1 MGTYTR
7 AHTFTS
13 GELLTSANLNGELNG
28 IVSVINGSID
38 AGNVDATAIP
48 TLTGTQTLTNKTLT
62 SPKVGTNIL
71 DTNGNELVVLTAT
84 GSAVNEVTLANAATG
99 NSPTLTAS
107 GGDANINLTLAG
119 KGTGKVVVTGDL
131 QISGDD
137 LFMATNTAGHLLI
150 GDGTNYNPTALS
162 GDVSVNSSGVT
173 AIGSGVIVDAD
184 VNASA
189 AIAQSKLNLA
199 VTTSEI
205 AASTLVIESEGIG
218 SNDND
223 TTIPTSAAVKDYVD
237 TNVTAQDFDFTT
249 SSGSGAVDLDSQALA
264 FTPGEGVNITHTG
277 QAVTIAAEDATTSNK
292 GVASFA
298 TADFSVSSGA
308 VSLQDLTTSHIAAA
322 TLVTESEGIGSNDN
336 DTTLP
341 TSAAVKDYVDTNVTA
356 QDFDFTTTSGSGA
369 VDLDSQALAFT
380 PGEGVDITHSGQ
392 AVTIAGEDAT
402 DANKGVASFASA
414 DFSVSSGAVSLV
426 DLTTSHIAA
435 ATLVTESEGI
445 GSNDNDTTLPT
456 SAAVKD
462 YVDTQILTEDTI
474 AELNDTNIGTL
485 AAANLLVYDGSD
497 SWDNKAIS
505 GDATLAASGA
515 LTLAATNTNLT
526 TLANLTTVGTVGT
539 GAWEATDVAVAH
551 GGTGASTASAARTNL
566 GVAIG
571 SNVQAY
577 DAGLASIAG
586 LTTAADKMIYTS
598 GSDTYAVA
606 DLSSFARTILDDAD
620 AAAVRTTIGAQA
632 SDAGLAS
639 IAGLTTAA
647 DKMIYTSGSDTYAVT
662 DLSSFARTILDDAD
676 AAAVRTTIGA
686 QAAGSYA
693 ALGANSDITSLTGL
707 TTDLAVAHG
716 GTGAGTFTAN
726 GSLLGNGTS
735 AIAASAAMT
744 TNGTLLIGGTGG
756 PEVATLTAGSNVTIT
771 NGDGTITIAASGG
784 GGGASAF
791 TDLSDV
797 GSTTAT
803 GGRMMVADGDSWESV
818 AVSGDIALAA
828 DGTMTI
834 QANSVALAT
843 DTTGNYVATVAD
855 AGNSHITVAN
865 SGAENAAVTLNI
877 TDNAVGL
884 AQMAGLARGKII
896 VGDSSGDPAALAAGS
911 NGQVLT
917 MDSNGDAGWAA
928 AATGGHTIQEEG
940 SALTAQTN
948 LNFVG
953 TAVTA
958 TNDAGNNA
966 TKVTISASNASLPF
980 TRSDGSTSDP
990 ITLTSAAI
998 GESLVTDTSPQLGGD
1013 LDVNGNAIVSASNGN
1028 IAITPNGSGNVIL
1041 DGITWPNSGESANY
1055 ILKTNGSGVLSW
1067 VADAGGIASV
1077 AADTTPQ
1084 LGGDLDVNGNSIVS
1098 DASNENIPITPH
1110 GTGSVVISKADI
1122 NAGAIDNTTIG
1133 ATTASTIAGTTLS
1146 ATGNVSFDG
1155 GSFVFN
1161 EAGADKDFRIEG
1173 DSEANLFVADA
1184 STDRIGIGTAT
1195 PDGRL
1200 HVYNGDASFV
1210 AGGDFDEATFENN
1223 GNCGITIA
1231 SANDAQGGIAFAD
1244 DGGQAR
1250 GSIVYEHNDGS
1261 NSDYMYFRTANS
1273 ERVRINSG
1281 GTVLIPTVNGS
1292 PSLDL
1297 GGAGTSNALISTPE
1311 SMYFSID
1318 SNNDQTDRA
1327 YVFGHNANTT
1337 SATSLMVLK
1346 EDGSLCIGT
1355 STTTGIL
1362 NTNYTSTN
1370 HAHKLDASHASFG
1383 AQVFQLNAHRASTES
1398 YSFMACYAGNTNTL
1412 EFNFRGDGQAYAD
1425 GAFNDDTLDYAE
1437 YFESSDGA
1445 AVELGRSVVLEDNKV
1460 RYYNAATD
1468 SAENI
1473 IGITR
1478 PKKNAKGPS
1487 AHGVAWSYWHDRF
1500 LTDDYGQYIMEDVKV
1515 WVWDDVLATE
1525 SDVVDAVAATYYEDG
1540 DDIPDGKEV
1549 GDVKTAEVVG
1559 VAVGDVKIEAGSCY
1573 ERVELAKD
1581 SNWTP
1586 PSGAT
1591 SSMQSEKKE
1600 NPDYDPALEEN
1611 YKSRE
1616 DRDEWWLIGL
1626 LGQVPINA
1634 NEPTHPNWIKMKQI
1648 SDAVDLW
1655 LVR

>member
-13 GELLTSANLNGELNG
+13 GELLTSANLNGEFNG
-28 IVSVINGSID
+28 IVSVLNGSID
-38 AGNVDATAIP
+38 GANVDVTSIP

-237 TNVTAQDFDFTT
+237 TNVTAQDLDFTT

-356 QDFDFTTTSGSGA
+356 QDLDFTTDSGSGA

-380 PGEGVDITHSGQ
+380 SGEGVDITHTGQ

-402 DANKGVASFASA
+402 DSNKGVASFASA

-598 GSDTYAVA
+598 GSDTYAV
-606 DLSSFARTILDDAD
+606 
-620 AAAVRTTIGAQA
+620 
-632 SDAGLAS
+632 
-639 IAGLTTAA
+639 
-647 DKMIYTSGSDTYAVT
+647 T

-726 GSLLGNGTS
+726 GILLGNGTS
-735 AIAASAAMT
+735 AITASAAMT

-784 GGGASAF
+784 GGGGASAF

-797 GSTTAT
+797 GATTAT
-803 GGRMMVADGDSWESV
+803 AGRIMVADGDSWESV

-828 DGTMTI
+828 SGAMTI
-834 QANSVALAT
+834 QANSVALGT

-877 TDNAVGL
+877 ADNAVGL

-896 VGDSSGDPAALAAGS
+896 VGDSSGDPVALAAGS

-917 MDSNGDAGWAA
+917 IDSNGDAGWAA
-928 AATGGHTIQEEG
+928 AVDTHGNAFSTIAVSGQTDVVADSATDTLTLAAG
-940 SALTAQTN
+940 SN
-948 LNFVG
+948 
-953 TAVTA
+953 
-958 TNDAGNNA
+958 
-966 TKVTISASNASLPF
+966 
-980 TRSDGSTSDP
+980 
-990 ITLTSAAI
+990 ITLTTTEGTDTVTIAA
-998 GESLVTDTSPQLGGD
+998 GSSVVTDTSPQLGGN
-1013 LDVNGNAIVSASNGN
+1013 LDVNGQSIVSASNGD
-1028 IAITPNGSGNVIL
+1028 IQITPNGTGSVLVGVDDTGHDVKFFGATSGKYLEWDESADQLNVVGTADFT
-1041 DGITWPNSGESANY
+1041 DGNGNHVNVNTNPASGQKGIALTYDNSNNYGQINALHTGTEYKPVQISANANTLLCTNSGKVEIGTAGVTVSSSADKLVVEDGANAGMTIY
-1055 ILKTNGSGVLSW
+1055 STGTSSGQMKLSLTNANG
-1067 VADAGGIASV
+1067 ADAG
-1077 AADTTPQ
+1077 AA
-1084 LGGDLDVNGNSIVS
+1084 LIYSNS
-1098 DASNENIPITPH
+1098 SN
-1110 GTGSVVISKADI
+1110 KFFI
-1122 NAGAIDNTTIG
+1122 NSNG
-1133 ATTASTIAGTTLS
+1133 AT
-1146 ATGNVSFDG
+1146 
-1155 GSFVFN
+1155 
-1161 EAGADKDFRIEG
+1161 
-1173 DSEANLFVADA
+1173 
-1184 STDRIGIGTAT
+1184 
-1195 PDGRL
+1195 
-1200 HVYNGDASFV
+1200 
-1210 AGGDFDEATFENN
+1210 
-1223 GNCGITIA
+1223 
-1231 SANDAQGGIAFAD
+1231 
-1244 DGGQAR
+1244 
-1250 GSIVYEHNDGS
+1250 
-1261 NSDYMYFRTANS
+1261 
-1273 ERVRINSG
+1273 ER
-1281 GTVLIPTVNGS
+1281 
-1292 PSLDL
+1292 
-1297 GGAGTSNALISTPE
+1297 
-1311 SMYFSID
+1311 FSID
-1318 SNNDQTDRA
+1318 ANGFTTITNSTSSTPYGLYLHGSGGNPNNTV
-1327 YVFGHNANTT
+1327 VFF
-1337 SATSLMVLK
+1337 LK
-1346 EDGSLCIGT
+1346 CESSTETKAFIYSDGSFT
-1355 STTTGIL
+1355 SRANSYGADSDSKLKQDITDARSYWDDFAQVKFRKFKFKNDVAEYGDNAPSMLGVVAQEIETIFPNLVSESPDTKRQEVPILDSEGNDTGETETKDVDLGTTTKSVKYSIL
-1362 NTNYTSTN
+1362 NQIGL
-1370 HAHKLDASHASFG
+1370 KVIQEL
-1383 AQVFQLNAHRASTES
+1383 QVR
-1398 YSFMACYAGNTNTL
+1398 L
-1412 EFNFRGDGQAYAD
+1412 EA
-1425 GAFNDDTLDYAE
+1425 AE
-1437 YFESSDGA
+1437 
-1445 AVELGRSVVLEDNKV
+1445 
-1460 RYYNAATD
+1460 T
-1468 SAENI
+1468 
-1473 IGITR
+1473 
-1478 PKKNAKGPS
+1478 
-1487 AHGVAWSYWHDRF
+1487 
-1500 LTDDYGQYIMEDVKV
+1500 
-1515 WVWDDVLATE
+1515 
-1525 SDVVDAVAATYYEDG
+1525 
-1540 DDIPDGKEV
+1540 
-1549 GDVKTAEVVG
+1549 
-1559 VAVGDVKIEAGSCY
+1559 KIA
-1573 ERVELAKD
+1573 
-1581 SNWTP
+1581 
-1586 PSGAT
+1586 
-1591 SSMQSEKKE
+1591 
-1600 NPDYDPALEEN
+1600 ALE
-1611 YKSRE
+1611 
-1616 DRDEWWLIGL
+1616 
-1626 LGQVPINA
+1626 A
-1634 NEPTHPNWIKMKQI
+1634 
-1648 SDAVDLW
+1648 A
-1655 LVR
+1655 

>member
-1 MGTYTR
+1 MGTLTR

-38 AGNVDATAIP
+38 AANVDTTSLP
-48 TLTGTQTLTNKTLT
+48 TLVATQTLTNKTLT

-107 GGDANINLTLAG
+107 GGDANVNLTLAG

-162 GDVSVNSSGVT
+162 GDVSVNSSGVA

-189 AIAQSKLNLA
+189 AIAQSKLSLA

-237 TNVTAQDFDFTT
+237 TNITAQDFDFTT

-264 FTPGEGVNITHTG
+264 FTPGEGIDITHTG
-277 QAVTIAAEDATTSNK
+277 QAVTVAAEDATTSNK

-402 DANKGVASFASA
+402 DSNKGVASFASA

-426 DLTTSHIAA
+426 DITTSHLAA

-474 AELNDTNIGTL
+474 AELNDTTIGTL

-505 GDATLAASGA
+505 GDASLAASGA

-551 GGTGASTASAARTNL
+551 GGTGASNASTARTNLGLAIGTNVAAAGANSDITAITGLTTDLAVAHGGTGASTESAARTNL

-571 SNVQAY
+571 SDVQAY

-586 LTTAADKMIYTS
+586 LTTAANKMIYTT

-606 DLSSFARTILDDAD
+606 DLTAFALTILN
-620 AAAVRTTIGAQA
+620 
-632 SDAGLAS
+632 
-639 IAGLTTAA
+639 
-647 DKMIYTSGSDTYAVT
+647 
-662 DLSSFARTILDDAD
+662 DAD

-726 GSLLGNGTS
+726 GILLGNGTS

-803 GGRMMVADGDSWESV
+803 AGRMMVADGDSWESV
-818 AVSGDIALAA
+818 AVSGDIALASNGA
-828 DGTMTI
+828 MTI

-877 TDNAVGL
+877 ADNAVGL

-896 VGDSSGDPAALAAGS
+896 VGDSSGDPAALTAGS

-917 MDSNGDAGWAA
+917 MDSSGDVGWEAA
-928 AATGGHTIQEEG
+928 ASGGHTIQEEG
-940 SALTAQTN
+940 SGLTARAN

-953 TAVTA
+953 AGVTA
-958 TNDAGNNA
+958 TDNGSD
-966 TKVTISASNASLPF
+966 TTIVTVTPTGASLPF
-980 TRSDGSTSDP
+980 TNSNGGSDA
-990 ITLTSAAI
+990 IALTSAAL
-998 GESLVTDTSPQLGGD
+998 GENLVS
-1013 LDVNGNAIVSASNGN
+1013 
-1028 IAITPNGSGNVIL
+1028 
-1041 DGITWPNSGESANY
+1041 
-1055 ILKTNGSGVLSW
+1055 
-1067 VADAGGIASV
+1067 
-1077 AADTTPQ
+1077 DTTPQ
-1084 LGGDLDVNGNSIVS
+1084 LGGNLDVNGQSIVS
-1098 DASNENIPITPH
+1098 DSGNENIPITPH

-1122 NAGAIDNTTIG
+1122 NAGAIDNTAIG
-1133 ATTASTIAGTTLS
+1133 ATTASTIVGTTIDASTDFTIGDTVITNGVITDTSGLS
-1146 ATGNVSFDG
+1146 IAAAVDLGANTLTTTGSLQVQTIDYTDGDNAITIADG
-1155 GSFVFN
+1155 GACTFAQTPVFPDGSIAVADLDIDGATDIGAAIVDADLFIIDDGAGGTNRKVTASRLKTYAGSNNDAAQVFN
-1161 EAGADKDFRIEG
+1161 ESGNDVDFRIEG
-1173 DSEANLFVADA
+1173 DSEENLLFVDA
-1184 STDRIGIGTAT
+1184 STDRVGIGTAT
-1195 PDGRL
+1195 PASHFEVILSPGNYMRLTDPSGSVNASEAVLGFYGSTGGATRLGYMGFGSTTHTNMTLSNDQSGSIGFGTAAVTRMLIDSNGDVGIGTDNPTDRL
-1200 HVYNGDASFV
+1200 HIKGQTAGNTLQGWAMIEGTGTGNDHTGWLYKTDAKTFTFGVSHANSSSIGSNMMYWYENAAGKLMTLSTAGTLTVTGDVNKTGGTFTIDHPLEAKKDTHLLRHSFIEGPQADLIYRGTV
-1210 AGGDFDEATFENN
+1210 TLSGGAATVNIDTEARMTDGTFAALN
-1223 GNCGITIA
+1223 GNVQAFTSNETGWDAVRGSVSGNVLTIA
-1231 SANDAQGGIAFAD
+1231 SAN
-1244 DGGQAR
+1244 
-1250 GSIVYEHNDGS
+1250 N
-1261 NSDYMYFRTANS
+1261 
-1273 ERVRINSG
+1273 
-1281 GTVLIPTVNGS
+1281 
-1292 PSLDL
+1292 
-1297 GGAGTSNALISTPE
+1297 
-1311 SMYFSID
+1311 
-1318 SNNDQTDRA
+1318 
-1327 YVFGHNANTT
+1327 
-1337 SATSLMVLK
+1337 
-1346 EDGSLCIGT
+1346 
-1355 STTTGIL
+1355 
-1362 NTNYTSTN
+1362 
-1370 HAHKLDASHASFG
+1370 
-1383 AQVFQLNAHRASTES
+1383 ASTDTISWMVIGERKDQH
-1398 YSFMACYAGNTNTL
+1398 ML
-1412 EFNFRGDGQAYAD
+1412 ETDWTD
-1425 GAFNDDTLDYAE
+1425 
-1437 YFESSDGA
+1437 SDGRVITETEKIA
-1445 AVELGRSVVLEDNKV
+1445 TTPFDEDN
-1460 RYYNAATD
+1460 
-1468 SAENI
+1468 
-1473 IGITR
+1473 G
-1478 PKKNAKGPS
+1478 
-1487 AHGVAWSYWHDRF
+1487 
-1500 LTDDYGQYIMEDVKV
+1500 
-1515 WVWDDVLATE
+1515 
-1525 SDVVDAVAATYYEDG
+1525 
-1540 DDIPDGKEV
+1540 
-1549 GDVKTAEVVG
+1549 
-1559 VAVGDVKIEAGSCY
+1559 
-1573 ERVELAKD
+1573 
-1581 SNWTP
+1581 
-1586 PSGAT
+1586 
-1591 SSMQSEKKE
+1591 
-1600 NPDYDPALEEN
+1600 EE
-1611 YKSRE
+1611 
-1616 DRDEWWLIGL
+1616 
-1626 LGQVPINA
+1626 
-1634 NEPTHPNWIKMKQI
+1634 
-1648 SDAVDLW
+1648 
-1655 LVR
+1655 